1 MVSGGHSTQNNY
13 SYPLQRGSQL
23 LSSFM
28 TASQNSYLASAGEI
42 GGMIG
47 KKLGL
52 GWSRALPV
60 IRQKEDIVKP
70 NQFPPCL
77 VFFPAA

>member
-1 MVSGGHSTQNNY
+1 MNPNY
-13 SYPLQRGSQL
+13 H
-23 LSSFM
+23 
-28 TASQNSYLASAGEI
+28 NIVYLASAGEI
-42 GGMIG
+42 GGMMG
-47 KKLGL
+47 KKLGF

-77 VFFPAA
+77 VFFPALDPLDSTLALDPLPASRPLG